1 MPAPTPAQRK
11 ELTEKQ
17 IAFVIWAAQPDG
29 VRKPDTQEE
38 FALAL
43 GIHPTTA
50 WRWAKDPRVL
60 DAVRFVT
67 LQQAGDPKRVGQI
80 LDMLFNRAL
89 RDDQYSMKAAELW
102 LKSVG
107 VSNQFVRGNSILEA
121 LDEDDEFS
129 DFSTEELERIAS
141 EARAAGAEDVKVA
154 RAVQVLESRGVA
166 TDAS

>member
-1 MPAPTPAQRK
+1 MTLTPAQRK

-29 VRKPDTQEE
+29 AREPNTQEE
-38 FALAL
+38 FCLKM

-50 WRWAKDPRVL
+50 WRWSKDPRVL

-67 LQQAGDPKRVGQI
+67 LQNAGDPKRVGQI
-80 LDMLFNRAL
+80 LDMLFNRAM
-89 RDDQYSMKAAELW
+89 RDDQYSMKAAEMW

-107 VSNQFVRGNSILEA
+107 VTNQFSRGNSILEA
-121 LDEDDEFS
+121 LEEDDEFA
-129 DFSTEELERIAS
+129 DFSTEELERLAS

-154 RAVQVLESRGVA
+154 RAVQVLEAHGVS
-166 TDAS
+166 TDGA